1 MNRWKN
7 SASVKINGAMFFVR
21 GSMNFCSIESN
32 AVLSTHKRE
41 PLTAKHLIG
50 GIKLDLNRYLT
61 EKKQIIEQKLDVLVV
76 KDSEIPVISDAMRYS
91 LFAGGKRLRPIL
103 ALMSCEVFNGS
114 EEEVLPFAC
123 CIEMIHTYSLIH
135 DDLPAMDDDDLRR
148 GKPTNHKVY
157 GEGYAVLAG
166 DALLNL
172 AFETMAGIIAK
183 EPKPE
188 YIRTMELLSRSS
200 GVSGMIGGQCI
211 DLYSENKSI
220 DLDTLKKMHAKKTG
234 ALITASIAIGAILSK
249 TDEVDIKN
257 IMEIGDLIG
266 LAFQVT
272 DDILDVSGSTEKLGK
287 TINKDAK
294 FHKSNFISFYGIE
307 KSMQIA
313 KELIEE
319 AKLKLKNYGSRGY
332 YLGELANYIISR
344 DN

>member
-1 MNRWKN
+1 M
-7 SASVKINGAMFFVR
+7 
-21 GSMNFCSIESN
+21 
-32 AVLSTHKRE
+32 
-41 PLTAKHLIG
+41 
-50 GIKLDLNRYLT
+50 DLNRYLT
-61 EKKQIIEQKLDVLVV
+61 EKKLLVEKKLDLLVPE
-76 KDSEIPVISDAMRYS
+76 DSEIPVIREAMRYS

-103 ALMSCEVFNGS
+103 ALMSCELFSGN

-135 DDLPAMDDDDLRR
+135 DDLPSMDNDDFRR

-166 DALLNL
+166 DALLNH

-183 EPKPE
+183 NPKPE
-188 YIRTMELLSRSS
+188 YIRAMEHISRAS

-211 DLYSENKSI
+211 DLYYENKSI
-220 DLDTLKKMHAKKTG
+220 DLDTLIKMHSKKTG
-234 ALITASIAIGAILSK
+234 ALITASLVVGAILSK
-249 TDEVDIKN
+249 AGKDDINCIK
-257 IMEIGDLIG
+257 EFGDLIG

-272 DDILDVSGSTEKLGK
+272 DDILDVSGSEEKLGK
-287 TINKDAK
+287 SVNKDVK
-294 FHKSNFISFYGIE
+294 FHKSNFISFYGLE

-319 AKLKLKNYGSRGY
+319 AKLKLDGYGDR
-332 YLGELANYIISR
+332 ANYLRKLADYIIER